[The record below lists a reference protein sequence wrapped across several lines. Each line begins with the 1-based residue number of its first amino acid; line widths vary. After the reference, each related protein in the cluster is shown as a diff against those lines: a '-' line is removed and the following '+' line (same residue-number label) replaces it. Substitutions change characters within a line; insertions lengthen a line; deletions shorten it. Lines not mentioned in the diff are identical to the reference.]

1 MTTIGLFGG
10 TFNPIHS
17 GHIETVLEVKNSF
30 RLETVYLIPAS
41 QPPHKTNREIAA
53 AADRTA
59 MLKIAVSRIAGLE
72 ISETEI
78 NRAGLS
84 YSVDTVDEFKRR
96 FSRAAGLFFILGLD
110 AFIEIHTWKA
120 YPRLFDQVSFIVMT
134 RPGADSRQ
142 SPPVHESLQAF
153 LDARISDGYVFE
165 SSTGC
170 FRHSILQPI
179 RLFETTP
186 MAISSTEIRKRIMTR
201 QPFGH
206 LLPEGVSDY
215 IIRKGLYR

>member
-17 GHIETVLEVKNSF
+17 WHIKTVLEVKTNF

-59 MLKIAVSRIAGLE
+59 MLKIAVSRLDGLE
-72 ISETEI
+72 VSETEI
-78 NRAGLS
+78 NRSGLS
-84 YSVDTVDEFKRR
+84 YSVETVNEFNRR
-96 FSRAAGLFFILGLD
+96 FSGTSGLSFILGLD

-120 YPRLFDQVSFIVMT
+120 YPRLFEQVSFIVMT
-134 RPGADSRQ
+134 RPGAGSRQ
-142 SPPVHESLQAF
+142 SPPAGETLQAF

-165 SSTGC
+165 VSTGC
-170 FRHSILQPI
+170 FRHPALKPV

-186 MAISSTEIRKRIMTR
+186 VDISSTEIRQRIMHK
-201 QPFGH
+201 QPFDH